1 MRFSFFRAPG
11 RLPTPSRERPAPVA
25 RPAVRAHFSRSARR
39 FHEKLARGAGL
50 AHPYNRT
57 LRRPGSLKAPQS
69 LRKDD
74 AGPTPTIPRRR
85 AFMPGGMQ
93 SVANMSAS
101 TVIPGGPVAEP
112 PTAPPATMA
121 GPAWMPGGF
130 QPVAAPSFMEAQATI
145 VLPGSE
151 SFFRRPSEQ
160 YSYDSTDDDDKIFRR
175 QMAVMMKAHYMKK
188 GLMEHR
194 DEVERIVAERKREA
208 EMARRSTTR
217 EEHARLVAE
226 RLARL
231 EAERLEIER
240 LRREEAQRVEMERLH
255 QERLAREAAEREAR
269 RLEEERHRLARLREA
284 RAEQAKLAAAQA
296 ERERVEKAAQD
307 PLQHAFFVYEGKW
320 KELKD
325 GLSPNFRKLRATEL
339 PWPVFFNVAEPADIT
354 EARVAEF
361 LLHSA
366 RPEAQ
371 GKARRLV
378 LKMEV
383 VRWHP
388 DRFDTKVLPVMA
400 KDEKEKTAEIAGHV
414 TRILT
419 KLMNTN

>member
-1 MRFSFFRAPG
+1 M
-11 RLPTPSRERPAPVA
+11 
-25 RPAVRAHFSRSARR
+25 
-39 FHEKLARGAGL
+39 
-50 AHPYNRT
+50 
-57 LRRPGSLKAPQS
+57 
-69 LRKDD
+69 
-74 AGPTPTIPRRR
+74 
-85 AFMPGGMQ
+85 
-93 SVANMSAS
+93 ANMSAS
-101 TVIPGGPVAEP
+101 TVIPGGPSDPVPEP
-112 PTAPPATMA
+112 PTVPPTTMA

-130 QPVAAPSFMEAQATI
+130 QPVAAPSFMEATV

-160 YSYDSTDDDDKIFRR
+160 YPYEITDDDDKIFRR
-175 QMAVMMKAHYMKK
+175 QMAVMMKAHHFKK
-188 GLMEHR
+188 GLMGHR
-194 DEVERIVAERKREA
+194 DEVERIVAERKKEA

-240 LRREEAQRVEMERLH
+240 LRREEAQRAEMERLH

-269 RLEEERHRLARLREA
+269 RLEEERQRQARLREAEERA

-296 ERERVEKAAQD
+296 ERERAAKTAED

-320 KELKD
+320 KELKN
-325 GLSPNFRKLRATEL
+325 GLSPNFRKLSATEL

-361 LLHSA
+361 LLHPA

-388 DRFDTKVLPVMA
+388 DRFDTKVLPAMA
-400 KDEKEKTAEIAGHV
+400 EDEKEKTSEIAGHV